1 MRGTAK
7 SPTTADFIQK
17 QECELTRPYILI
29 ASVDG
34 PNYNRLKQGKNMPRR
49 LRLFLTAAIASSAFL
64 FVSAAPS
71 TFAPFGNEPALAKG
85 KGSGKG
91 SSKKKSSGKSGSKG
105 KSSSSQGKSSSAPGQ
120 GTGVASAS
128 AAVPKSIVRQYVLEN
143 GLKQGDV
150 ASQLK
155 SWNSLNRNEQAY
167 LNNMDNP
174 NSLPG
179 RQIAYIRDKIA
190 AEGALAGF
198 IATGGD
204 PLDPPSEDEVNTAQ
218 AEADLLADQYDAWT
232 AYQDALDFDSANPD
246 LANPELTASLG
257 AEWDAISGGLTEGPS
272 EDDALAAQTQADQLA
287 TQYDAWTDYEAAK
300 TAAQDAF
307 VGASVSYN
315 GTPYDEETY
324 GPLREQVDGIIALKG
339 LDTMVT
345 EYDAAAA
352 EGEPSEPDAPVI
364 E

>member
-1 MRGTAK
+1 MAWIKIIRNKEK
-7 SPTTADFIQK
+7 SMT
-17 QECELTRPYILI
+17 
-29 ASVDG
+29 
-34 PNYNRLKQGKNMPRR
+34 RR
-49 LRLFLTAAIASSAFL
+49 LRLFMTAAIASSAFL

-71 TFAPFGNEPALAKG
+71 TFAPFGSEPAFAKG

-128 AAVPKSIVRQYVLEN
+128 ASAAVPKSVVRQYVLEN
-143 GLKQGDV
+143 DLKQGDV

-179 RQIAYIRDKIA
+179 RQIAYIRGTIA
-190 AEGALAGF
+190 VEGALDEWNAIRGEL
-198 IATGGD
+198 TEG
-204 PLDPPSEDEVNTAQ
+204 PSVGEVDAAQ
-218 AEADLLADQYDAWT
+218 AAADLLSSQYDAWT
-232 AYQDALDFDSANPD
+232 AYQDASDFDAANPD

-272 EDDALAAQTQADQLA
+272 AGDALAAQAQADQLA
-287 TQYDAWTDYEAAK
+287 AQYDAWTGYEDAK
-300 TAAQDAF
+300 TAAEDAF
-307 VGASVSYN
+307 VDASVSYN
-315 GTPYDEETY
+315 GAPYDEETY
-324 GPLREQVDGIIALKG
+324 GPLREKVDGIIALKG
-339 LDTMVT
+339 LEAVVT

-352 EGEPSEPDAPVI
+352 EGEPGEPDAPVI